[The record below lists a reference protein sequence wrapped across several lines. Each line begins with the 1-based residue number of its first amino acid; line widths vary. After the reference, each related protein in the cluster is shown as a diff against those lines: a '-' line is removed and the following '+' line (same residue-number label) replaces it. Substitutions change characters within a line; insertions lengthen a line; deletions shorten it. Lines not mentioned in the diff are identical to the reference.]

1 MTTVGCAL
9 SRIRADLR
17 PYLALL
23 ARRWTVIVPAIVLV
37 PLVAFVLA
45 AHEPPVYSA
54 NAQVLLTY
62 SSPGASLNGLA
73 SPYPGSSP
81 DRNVATQAALAR
93 DPAVAQAAL
102 ILSHVRST
110 PTEVLAESSV
120 SSPTGSDLLIF
131 SVQDA
136 SPALAQTLA
145 TNYAQAYVNYRA
157 RIDNQAI
164 TAALAGVNRQIAEL
178 AEAGE
183 RRSPTYQT
191 LTRNQQALMA
201 TQASGTND
209 AVLAQ
214 PAQDAVEIGPHPAR
228 AAAVGLLVGI
238 ALAAAL
244 AFMMETFDQRVSV
257 EEIERRLK
265 LPLLASI
272 PAPRRLSHA
281 VRAMVN
287 LGDGEPQEGAAGS
300 LVVLRDPNGREA
312 KAFRVLKSGLELAR
326 LEHDF
331 KSLLFTSTRQYDR
344 QAETLANLAVTLA
357 QAGNRVLLCDL
368 ITTTPA
374 VDEVFDLGTRPGVTE
389 VVLGRIRL
397 EDAVVPIDHPS
408 LASPT
413 ARRARI
419 VAKNDGATA
428 LRSVP
433 GRDLGGGL
441 DILPF
446 GGPPPNSGFLG
457 TRAVTDFMEQLKLAG
472 YDLVLIDAPPL
483 LVSGEAQTLSM
494 LADAIIVALPDPVRR
509 QMLADLTA
517 TLSRLPVPAL
527 GFITVGTGPSRAKV
541 RSHDGATNGR
551 TPAREVPR
559 PTLVANGGGEQ
570 MPGPPSRKWVEQ
582 YRSSPRYVDELR
594 DS

>member
-37 PLVAFVLA
+37 PLVALLLA

-93 DPAVAQAAL
+93 DPAVAQEAL

-110 PTEVLAESSV
+110 PTDVLAESSV
-120 SSPTGSDLLIF
+120 SSPTGADLLSF

-136 SPALAQTLA
+136 SPARAQTLA

-164 TAALAGVNRQIAEL
+164 TTALAGVNQQIARL
-178 AEAGE
+178 AAAGQ
-183 RRSPTYQT
+183 RRSPAYQT
-191 LTRNQQALMA
+191 LTRNQQALIA
-201 TQASGTND
+201 THASGTND

-214 PAQDAVEIGPHPAR
+214 PAQEAVEIGPHPAR
-228 AAAVGLLVGI
+228 AAAVGLVVGI
-238 ALAAAL
+238 ALAVAL
-244 AFMMETFDQRVSV
+244 AFMMETLDQRVSV

-272 PAPRRLSHA
+272 PGPRRWTRSL
-281 VRAMVN
+281 RAMVN
-287 LGDGEPQEGAAGS
+287 LSEGETQEGDADS

-312 KAFRVLKSGLELAR
+312 KAFRVLKSGLEFAR
-326 LEHDF
+326 MEHDF
-331 KSLLFTSTRQYDR
+331 KTLLFTSTRQYDS
-344 QAETLANLAVTLA
+344 QPETVANLAVTLA

-368 ITTTPA
+368 TAKRPA
-374 VDEVFDLGTRPGVTE
+374 VDDIFDLGDRPGVTE
-389 VVLGRIRL
+389 VILARIPL
-397 EDAVVPIDHPS
+397 EDAIVPMDDPS
-408 LASPT
+408 LASP
-413 ARRARI
+413 RARSTRI
-419 VAKNDGATA
+419 VSTNGGATA
-428 LRSVP
+428 LRSMP

-446 GGPPPNSGFLG
+446 GAPPPNSGFLG
-457 TRAVTDFMEQLKLAG
+457 TRAVTDFMEQLKLAR

-483 LVSGEAQTLSM
+483 LVSGEAQTLST
-494 LADAIIVALPDPVRR
+494 LADAIIVALPHPVRLR
-509 QMLADLTA
+509 MLVDLTA
-517 TLSRLPVPAL
+517 TLSRLPVLAL
-527 GFITVGTGPSRAKV
+527 GFVTVGTGSSRAKV
-541 RSHDGATNGR
+541 RSHDGAENGR
-551 TPAREVPR
+551 TPAGEVPR
-559 PTLVANGGGEQ
+559 PTLVVNGGSEQ

-582 YRSSPRYVDELR
+582 CRSSPRYVDELR

>member
-1 MTTVGCAL
+1 M
-9 SRIRADLR
+9 
-17 PYLALL
+17 
-23 ARRWTVIVPAIVLV
+23 PAIVLV
-37 PLVAFVLA
+37 PLVALLLA
-45 AHEPPVYSA
+45 RHEPPVYSA

-93 DPAVAQAAL
+93 DPAVAQQAL
-102 ILSHVRST
+102 ILSQVRST
-110 PTEVLAESSV
+110 PTDLLAESSV
-120 SSPTGSDLLIF
+120 SSPNGSDLLTF

-136 SPALAQTLA
+136 SPARAQTLA
-145 TNYAQAYVNYRA
+145 TSYAQAYVNYRA
-157 RIDNQAI
+157 RIDNRAI
-164 TAALAGVNRQIAEL
+164 TTALAGVNRQIAQL
-178 AEAGE
+178 AAAGQ

-191 LTRNQQALMA
+191 LIRNQQALMA

-238 ALAAAL
+238 ALAVAL
-244 AFMMETFDQRVSV
+244 VFMMETLDQRVSV

-272 PAPRRLSHA
+272 PAPKRLTRA

-287 LGDGEPQEGAAGS
+287 LGDGETEEGAAGS

-312 KAFRVLKSGLELAR
+312 KAFRVLKSSLEFAR

-331 KSLLFTSTRQYDR
+331 RSLLFTSTRQYDR
-344 QAETLANLAVTLA
+344 QAETVANLALTLA

-368 ITTTPA
+368 TATTPA
-374 VDEVFDLGTRPGVTE
+374 VADIFDLGNRPGVTD
-389 VVLGRIRL
+389 VATGRIPL
-397 EDAVVPIDHPS
+397 EDAIVPIHDPS
-408 LASPT
+408 LASAQ
-413 ARRARI
+413 ARRTRI
-419 VAKNDGATA
+419 VSKNSGATA

-457 TRAVTDFMEQLKLAG
+457 TRAVTDFMEQLKLPR
-472 YDLVLIDAPPL
+472 YDFVLIDAPAL

-494 LADAIIVALPDPVRR
+494 LADAIIVALPDPVRL
-509 QMLADLTA
+509 QMVADLTA

-527 GFITVGTGPSRAKV
+527 GFITVGTGRSSAKV
-541 RSHDGATNGR
+541 HSADVGTNAR
-551 TPAREVPR
+551 TPAREVPQ
-559 PTLVANGGGEQ
+559 PTVVVNGGGEQ
-570 MPGPPSRKWVEQ
+570 VPGPPSRRWLEEF
-582 YRSSPRYVDELR
+582 RPSPRYVDELR